1 MTPIRFGPTSR
12 RLFGLFHPA
21 DERRATPQAVL
32 LCNPFGHEAM
42 RVHRFYRLLAER
54 LARRGVA
61 ALRFDYHG
69 TGDSPGEDE
78 DGELQGWTQD
88 ILEAGRELM
97 RLSGARLLSCFG
109 ARLGARLALMAAPQA
124 AGGVQKLVLWD
135 TVFDGRR
142 YLEELGRAQLEEL
155 ELGHNIP
162 DPAWRRALARDP
174 LAFDGESLGFAIAPR
189 LREQLLAL
197 SPATP
202 CKLPSS
208 LALQLLADPQD
219 APAARW
225 AREVQ
230 ALNPATQIALVPFK
244 HPLIWTSNPFA
255 SNEMVP
261 AEALQ
266 TMLGELHG
274 HG

>member
-1 MTPIRFGPTSR
+1 MTPIRFGPNSR
-12 RLFGLFHPA
+12 QLFGLFHPA
-21 DERRATPQAVL
+21 NEGRANGSAVL

-54 LARRGVA
+54 LSRKGVA

-69 TGDSPGEDE
+69 TGDSPGEDDE
-78 DGELQGWTQD
+78 GELHGWTQD
-88 ILEAGRELM
+88 ILEAQRELM
-97 RLSGARLLSCFG
+97 RLSGAHQLRCFG

-135 TVFDGRR
+135 AVFDGRR

-155 ELGHNIP
+155 ELSHNIP
-162 DPAWRRALARDP
+162 DPGWRRALEHDP
-174 LAFDGESLGFAIAPR
+174 LAFAGECLGFAISPR
-189 LREQLLAL
+189 LREQVLAL
-197 SPATP
+197 TPATP
-202 CKLPSS
+202 CKLPG
-208 LALQLLADPQD
+208 LAVRVLADAQD

-225 AREVQ
+225 AAEAR
-230 ALNPATQIALVPFK
+230 ALNPGTQIELLAFK

-255 SNEMVP
+255 NNEMVP
-261 AEALQ
+261 ADALQ
-266 TMLGELHG
+266 TLLGELHG